1 MEEEEE
7 EDVSYRLA
15 LIEAF
20 LTERGQK
27 LTSPVWPI
35 RDKQL
40 STFISIF
47 TDQYTG
53 TSTTFLLA
61 YDAIESDIPIICVS
75 AMSGRRLLDAISF
88 LNASRGV
95 AKKHIV
101 LQRHALDRHA
111 RTSSLTKEAK
121 SQIQRISL
129 AVQAASDL
137 ARKLDDDPTPGV
149 TLADHNHATGKG
161 ISRSEPSKVDDNAGK
176 TGTKIESTEAPGV
189 GVEAGFATVPDE
201 SPNSEQKENVAT
213 NEANEVS
220 DDMMQ
225 QLFRSRKV
233 TRSLFRNQIHK
244 SGQVNLKPE
253 TITMSK
259 LQTARPEAVLET
271 KTQAED
277 VKPDS
282 AGNAEVQ
289 SDAINTN
296 TVAPQDAYQ
305 MVQSR
310 VPSSR
315 IGRLWEYGGL
325 ATSMA
330 MGVVGAGFRRAT
342 GGDDSGSLLLSPA
355 NIERLVAKL
364 SKMRGA
370 ALKLGQMLSLQDS
383 KVMPE
388 SIQLVLQ
395 RVQDRANYM
404 PQFQRDQ
411 VLRDNLGPNWRDL
424 FESFDEVPM
433 AAASI
438 GQVHGAVLKETGQR
452 VAVKVQYPGV
462 ADSIDS
468 DLNNLSI
475 LLTASR
481 LLPKGLYLDKTIANA
496 RTELAWECDYIRE
509 AECGRKFKELLKD
522 DTDIF
527 TIPEIIPYAS
537 GKQVLTMERL
547 DGIAVTRVQ
556 SFTQSQRD
564 WIGSQIMRLCLR
576 EIGEFRYMQTDP
588 NWTNFLYNSAT
599 NRLELLD
606 FGASRAYPAA
616 FISLYVRLL
625 AAASRNEREKCRELS
640 QELGY
645 LTGFESKAMVNA
657 HVSSIT
663 TIAEPFMKSSPEVYD
678 FRDQTI
684 TDRVREF
691 IPLMLRERLSPPPEE
706 TYSLHR
712 KLSGAFLLCARLGSR
727 VRCREMFEEML
738 EKVEFVD
745 ERYKGRDDIPMAQ

>member
-1 MEEEEE
+1 
-7 EDVSYRLA
+7 
-15 LIEAF
+15 
-20 LTERGQK
+20 
-27 LTSPVWPI
+27 
-35 RDKQL
+35 
-40 STFISIF
+40 
-47 TDQYTG
+47 
-53 TSTTFLLA
+53 
-61 YDAIESDIPIICVS
+61 
-75 AMSGRRLLDAISF
+75 
-88 LNASRGV
+88 
-95 AKKHIV
+95 
-101 LQRHALDRHA
+101 
-111 RTSSLTKEAK
+111 
-121 SQIQRISL
+121 
-129 AVQAASDL
+129 
-137 ARKLDDDPTPGV
+137 
-149 TLADHNHATGKG
+149 
-161 ISRSEPSKVDDNAGK
+161 
-176 TGTKIESTEAPGV
+176 
-189 GVEAGFATVPDE
+189 
-201 SPNSEQKENVAT
+201 
-213 NEANEVS
+213 
-220 DDMMQ
+220 
-225 QLFRSRKV
+225 
-233 TRSLFRNQIHK
+233 
-244 SGQVNLKPE
+244 
-253 TITMSK
+253 
-259 LQTARPEAVLET
+259 
-271 KTQAED
+271 
-277 VKPDS
+277 
-282 AGNAEVQ
+282 
-289 SDAINTN
+289 
-296 TVAPQDAYQ
+296 

-330 MGVVGAGFRRAT
+330 MGVVGESFRRAT
-342 GGDDSGSLLLSPA
+342 GSDDSGSLLLSPA

-383 KVMPE
+383 KMLPE
-388 SIQLVLQ
+388 SIQQVLQ

-404 PQFQRDQ
+404 PQSQRDQ
-411 VLRDNLGPNWRDL
+411 VLTSNLGPNWRDL
-424 FESFDEVPM
+424 FESFDDVPM

-438 GQVHGAVLKETGQR
+438 GQVHGAILKETGQR

-462 ADSIDS
+462 SDSIDS

-509 AECGRKFKELLKD
+509 AECGRKFKELLKN
-522 DTDIF
+522 DTDTF

-547 DGIAVTRVQ
+547 DGIAVTRIQ
-556 SFTQSQRD
+556 SFTQPQRD

-616 FISLYVRLL
+616 FISSYVALL
-625 AAASRNEREKCRELS
+625 AAASRNDREACRELS
-640 QELGY
+640 QNLGY
-645 LTGFESKAMVNA
+645 LTGFESEAMVNA

-678 FRDQTI
+678 FSDQTI

-712 KLSGAFLLCARLGSR
+712 KLSGAFLLCARLGSK

-738 EKVEFVD
+738 AKVE
-745 ERYKGRDDIPMAQ
+745 

>member
-1 MEEEEE
+1 
-7 EDVSYRLA
+7 
-15 LIEAF
+15 
-20 LTERGQK
+20 
-27 LTSPVWPI
+27 
-35 RDKQL
+35 
-40 STFISIF
+40 
-47 TDQYTG
+47 
-53 TSTTFLLA
+53 
-61 YDAIESDIPIICVS
+61 
-75 AMSGRRLLDAISF
+75 MSGRRLLDAITF
-88 LNASRGV
+88 LNASRNV

-101 LQRHALDRHA
+101 LQRHALDHHA
-111 RTSSLTKEAK
+111 RTSSLTKAAK
-121 SQIQRISL
+121 NQVQQISL

-137 ARKLDDDPTPGV
+137 ARKLDDDPTPSPGP
-149 TLADHNHATGKG
+149 TNRDHDGGRDTNGSREDTKLNDSFTKSDITIEPTRSQAT
-161 ISRSEPSKVDDNAGK
+161 
-176 TGTKIESTEAPGV
+176 V
-189 GVEAGFATVPDE
+189 GVEEKAKSAR
-201 SPNSEQKENVAT
+201 
-213 NEANEVS
+213 NEAPSSETTGDDAVTDHNEVPEE
-220 DDMMQ
+220 MMQ

-233 TRSLFRNQIHK
+233 TRTLFRDQAYK
-244 SGQVNLKPE
+244 PGQNGLGSASTTGPP
-253 TITMSK
+253 S
-259 LQTARPEAVLET
+259 LAVHSEKVT
-271 KTQAED
+271 ESNTRIDD
-277 VKPDS
+277 VKIKSQENIESSEHVVEDK
-282 AGNAEVQ
+282 V
-289 SDAINTN
+289 
-296 TVAPQDAYQ
+296 VAPQDTYQ

-330 MGVVGAGFRRAT
+330 MGVVGEGFRRAT
-342 GGDDSGSLLLSPA
+342 GSDDSGSLLLSPA

-383 KVMPE
+383 KMLPE
-388 SIQLVLQ
+388 SIQRVLQ

-411 VLRDNLGPNWRDL
+411 VLTDNLGPNWRDL
-424 FESFDEVPM
+424 FESFDDIPM

-438 GQVHGAVLKETGQR
+438 GQVHGAILKETGQR

-509 AECGRKFKELLKD
+509 AECGRKFKELLRN
-522 DTDIF
+522 DTDTF
-527 TIPEIIPYAS
+527 TIPEIIPNAS

-547 DGIAVTRVQ
+547 DGIAVTRIQ
-556 SFTQSQRD
+556 SFTQPQRD
-564 WIGSQIMRLCLR
+564 WIGTQIMRLCLR

-588 NWTNFLYNSAT
+588 NWTNFLYNATT

-616 FISLYVRLL
+616 FISSYVGLL
-625 AAASRNEREKCRELS
+625 AAASRNDREACRELS
-640 QELGY
+640 QKLGY

-678 FRDQTI
+678 FSDQTI

-712 KLSGAFLLCARLGSR
+712 KLSGAFLLCARLGSK
-727 VRCREMFEEML
+727 VKCREMFETML
-738 EKVEFVD
+738 EKVEWVD
-745 ERYKGRDDIPMAQ
+745 EKHERRDDTPVI

>member
-1 MEEEEE
+1 
-7 EDVSYRLA
+7 
-15 LIEAF
+15 
-20 LTERGQK
+20 
-27 LTSPVWPI
+27 
-35 RDKQL
+35 
-40 STFISIF
+40 
-47 TDQYTG
+47 
-53 TSTTFLLA
+53 
-61 YDAIESDIPIICVS
+61 
-75 AMSGRRLLDAISF
+75 MSGRRLLDAISF

-121 SQIQRISL
+121 TQIQRISL

-149 TLADHNHATGKG
+149 SLADYNNAREREV
-161 ISRSEPSKVDDNAGK
+161 SRSEPSKVNDNTGK
-176 TGTKIESTEAPGV
+176 TGTQIESTEAPGV
-189 GVEAGFATVPDE
+189 GVKAGFVTVPDE
-201 SPNSEQKENVAT
+201 SPSSEQKENVAI
-213 NEANEVS
+213 NEENEMS
-220 DDMMQ
+220 DEMMQ

-233 TRSLFRNQIHK
+233 TRSLFKNQIHK
-244 SGQVNLKPE
+244 PGQVNLKPE
-253 TITMSK
+253 TIPALQ
-259 LQTARPEAVLET
+259 LQTVRPEAALET
-271 KTQAED
+271 KTQVEG
-277 VKPDS
+277 VKLDI

-289 SDAINTN
+289 SDVINTN
-296 TVAPQDAYQ
+296 IVAPQDAYQ

-727 VRCREMFEEML
+727 VRCRDMFEEML

-745 ERYKGRDDIPMAQ
+745 ERYRGRDDIPVAQ

>member
-1 MEEEEE
+1 MNCTICHLRDCRKDGGG
-7 EDVSYRLA
+7 DVSYRL
-15 LIEAF
+15 LLSEAF
-20 LTERGQK
+20 LVEKGQK
-27 LTSPVWPI
+27 LTGLANQMQASN
-35 RDKQL
+35 
-40 STFISIF
+40 FNIF
-47 TDQYTG
+47 TGRYTG
-53 TSTTFLLA
+53 TPSTSLLA
-61 YDAIESDIPIICVS
+61 YDAIKSDIPIICVS

-88 LNASRGV
+88 FNASRGV

-121 SQIQRISL
+121 TQIQRISL

-149 TLADHNHATGKG
+149 TLADYNNARGRG
-161 ISRSEPSKVDDNAGK
+161 VSRSEPSKVDDNTGT

-189 GVEAGFATVPDE
+189 GVKAGFSTVPDE
-201 SPNSEQKENVAT
+201 GPNSEQKEDVAT
-213 NEANEVS
+213 NEENEMS
-220 DDMMQ
+220 DEMMQ

-233 TRSLFRNQIHK
+233 TRSLFKNQIHK
-244 SGQVNLKPE
+244 PGQVNLKSE
-253 TITMSK
+253 TIPVLK
-259 LQTARPEAVLET
+259 PQTVGPEAVLET
-271 KTQAED
+271 KTQAEG
-277 VKPDS
+277 VKLDS

-289 SDAINTN
+289 SDVINTN
-296 TVAPQDAYQ
+296 NVAPQDAYQ

-370 ALKLGQMLSLQDS
+370 ALKLGQMLSLQ
-383 KVMPE
+383 
-388 SIQLVLQ
+388 
-395 RVQDRANYM
+395 
-404 PQFQRDQ
+404 
-411 VLRDNLGPNWRDL
+411 GPNWRDL

-547 DGIAVTRVQ
+547 DGIAVTRVH

-727 VRCREMFEEML
+727 VRCRDMFEEML

-745 ERYKGRDDIPMAQ
+745 ERYKGRDDIPVAQ

>member
-1 MEEEEE
+1 
-7 EDVSYRLA
+7 
-15 LIEAF
+15 
-20 LTERGQK
+20 
-27 LTSPVWPI
+27 
-35 RDKQL
+35 
-40 STFISIF
+40 
-47 TDQYTG
+47 
-53 TSTTFLLA
+53 
-61 YDAIESDIPIICVS
+61 
-75 AMSGRRLLDAISF
+75 MSGRRLLDAISF

-121 SQIQRISL
+121 NQIERISL

-137 ARKLDDDPTPGV
+137 ARKLDDGPTPGF
-149 TLADHNHATGKG
+149 TPADHDNEGSRG
-161 ISRSEPSKVDDNAGK
+161 ISKSESTKVDDNTRRDGA
-176 TGTKIESTEAPGV
+176 KIESTEVPSV
-189 GVEAGFATVPDE
+189 DSEKGFAPAPNETLDSEKKEKPTANEENGVPDE
-201 SPNSEQKENVAT
+201 
-213 NEANEVS
+213 
-220 DDMMQ
+220 MMQ

-233 TRSLFRNQIHK
+233 TRSLFQNQTRKNGEINSK
-244 SGQVNLKPE
+244 YDTIPVSKPQA
-253 TITMSK
+253 I
-259 LQTARPEAVLET
+259 RPEIALET
-271 KTQAED
+271 RTQAED
-277 VKPDS
+277 VKSDS
-282 AGNAEVQ
+282 AENAESQ
-289 SDAINTN
+289 SHVKHTN
-296 TVAPQDAYQ
+296 VVAPQDSYQ

-388 SIQLVLQ
+388 AIQLVLQ

-411 VLRDNLGPNWRDL
+411 VLKDNLGPNWRDL

-522 DTDIF
+522 DTDVF

-556 SFTQSQRD
+556 SFSQSQRD

-616 FISLYVRLL
+616 FISLYVSLL

-645 LTGFESKAMVNA
+645 LTGFESEAMVNA

-727 VRCREMFEEML
+727 VRCRDMFEEML

-745 ERYKGRDDIPMAQ
+745 EKYKGRDDNISLT